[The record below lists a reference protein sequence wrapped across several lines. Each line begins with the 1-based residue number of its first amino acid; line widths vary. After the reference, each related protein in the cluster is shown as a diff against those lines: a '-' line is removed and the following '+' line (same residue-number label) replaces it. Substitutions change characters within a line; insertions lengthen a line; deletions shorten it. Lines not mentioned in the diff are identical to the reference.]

1 MKISIASD
9 HAGFEQK
16 QQLAAYLKGEG
27 HEVIDRGPDS
37 DNRVD
42 YPDFAVKVGE
52 DVQSGAAERGV
63 LVCGTGIG
71 MAMAVGK
78 MEGIR
83 AANVVRRDFAVLCR
97 ELMTPTSLRF
107 PVVSFPWKTTKA
119 FWMPLLPR
127 NSPVD
132 AMLAALRRSMRSTKA
147 FIS

>member
-1 MKISIASD
+1 MD
-9 HAGFEQK
+9 HAGSEQK

-52 DVQSGAAERGV
+52 RASGAAERGV

-78 MEGIR
+78 MEGIG

-97 ELMTPTSLRF
+97 EHNDANVITLSGRFVSLESNESVGCLYCHGIRRWTPC
-107 PVVSFPWKTTKA
+107 W
-119 FWMPLLPR
+119 PR
-127 NSPVD
+127 
-132 AMLAALRRSMRSTKA
+132 
-147 FIS
+147 

>member
-52 DVQSGAAERGV
+52 GR
-63 LVCGTGIG
+63 
-71 MAMAVGK
+71 AVG
-78 MEGIR
+78 R
-83 AANVVRRDFAVLCR
+83 C
-97 ELMTPTSLRF
+97 
-107 PVVSFPWKTTKA
+107 
-119 FWMPLLPR
+119 
-127 NSPVD
+127 
-132 AMLAALRRSMRSTKA
+132 
-147 FIS
+147 